1 MFCEK
6 RLLRASQNLKAL
18 QESLTHYC
26 NILLSYLG
34 EIIRIEKSFSMFG
47 CFQGVYIV
55 KENMMG
61 DSSGLIIK
69 L

>member
-6 RLLRASQNLKAL
+6 RVLRASQNLRAL

-26 NILLSYLG
+26 DVLLSYLG
-34 EIIRIEKSFSMFG
+34 EIIRIEKSFWMFG

-55 KENMMG
+55 KGNMMG
-61 DSSGLIIK
+61 HNSGLIIK